1 MAEITHLIP
10 DLEAQD
16 REPSTSGMSYRD
28 QSLPVNEHVPIV
40 LGGSGDKETTNKL
53 EPVPP
58 TTPGGDVRHS
68 GAPSVRNEPRRTHDD
83 DEEYGESAAK
93 FWSVYVDEAKN
104 HDKAVETWKD
114 DMEGILIFVRFQL
127 SLFGKIIA

>member
-28 QSLPVNEHVPIV
+28 QSLPVNEHFPVV
-40 LGGSGDKETTNKL
+40 LGGPGDKETTNKL

-68 GAPSVRNEPRRTHDD
+68 GAPSSPHEPRETHDHQ
-83 DEEYGESAAK
+83 EKYGDSAAK
-93 FWSVYVDEAKN
+93 FWSVYVDEAKKY
-104 HDKAVETWKD
+104 DKEVETWKD
-114 DMEGILIFVRFQL
+114 DMEGILIFVHFQL
-127 SLFGKIIA
+127 PPL